1 MTSSL
6 QFIYGLRRMLE
17 PIKEHV
23 DNSFSPLAPELIAD
37 FLPIRLR
44 INDLMRQTCKQ
55 IETGR
60 YENYRQTLEDADM
73 LKDELS
79 VMRKKH
85 IDRMQDNLSNSQ
97 MQVNLLYLNVL
108 QESQQILSTM
118 RHQLRA
124 AKKFME

>member
-1 MTSSL
+1 
-6 QFIYGLRRMLE
+6 
-17 PIKEHV
+17 
-23 DNSFSPLAPELIAD
+23 
-37 FLPIRLR
+37 
-44 INDLMRQTCKQ
+44 MRQTCKQ

-60 YENYRQTLEDADM
+60 YENYRQTLEDADI

-79 VMRKKH
+79 VMRNKH

-124 AKKFME
+124 AKKFIE

>member
-1 MTSSL
+1 
-6 QFIYGLRRMLE
+6 
-17 PIKEHV
+17 
-23 DNSFSPLAPELIAD
+23 
-37 FLPIRLR
+37 
-44 INDLMRQTCKQ
+44 MRQTCKQ